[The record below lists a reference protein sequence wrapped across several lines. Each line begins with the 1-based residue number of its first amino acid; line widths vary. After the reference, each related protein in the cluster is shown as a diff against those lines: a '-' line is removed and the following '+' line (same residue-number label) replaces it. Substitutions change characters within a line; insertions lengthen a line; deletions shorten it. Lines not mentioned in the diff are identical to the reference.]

1 MMAIALSLLSAG
13 SLGSGAV
20 AGRAGM
26 QGERPVAV
34 LGIAL
39 AVGFIGVTIID
50 LALDPFGLFEVPL
63 AALPWIAAFGVVQ
76 FGVGR
81 TTAYIGLS
89 TIGASGVA
97 PFIST
102 QVPFAAFFAVAFAG
116 ETLHPL
122 AGVGT
127 VAVMACLLMA
137 GAATGTATVLAQQTV
152 NIHDS
157 SLSIAA
163 LGMFIVIPVVGIIVA
178 AVRPPRSSTG
188 VRWGSSS
195 SRA

>member
-13 SLGSGAV
+13 SFGSGAV
-20 AGRAGM
+20 AGM
-26 QGERPVAV
+26 QGVQPVAAI
-34 LGIAL
+34 GIAL

-63 AALPWIAAFGVVQ
+63 TALPWIAAFGVVQ

-89 TIGASGVA
+89 PIGAAGVTL
-97 PFIST
+97 FIST
-102 QVPFAAFFAVAFAG
+102 QVPIAAFFAVAFAG

-127 VAVMACLLMA
+127 VAVMGGLLTA
-137 GAATGTATVLAQQTV
+137 GAATGAATVLAKQTV
-152 NIHDS
+152 NIRDS

-163 LGMFIVIPVVGIIVA
+163 LGMFIVIPVVGIIAA
-178 AVRPPRSSTG
+178 AVRPPGSSTG